1 MTQLK
6 DLNLVKVFKTAEFG
20 ITPKINR
27 EIALW
32 ISKYSPIILSI
43 SSTSFNKGKNNSDV
57 LYLSI
62 IYKLNTDEMAPERR
76 PGNRIPDQNR
86 NGNVQKGLWTHRT
99 AECGRVACETSVDQT
114 ETGVA

>member
-6 DLNLVKVFKTAEFG
+6 DLNLVKVFKTAELG

-43 SSTSFNKGKNNSDV
+43 SSTSFNKVKNNSDV

-62 IYKLNTDEMAPERR
+62 IYKLNTDEMAPELLEEFLSEEENK
-76 PGNRIPDQNR
+76 PYLALLT
-86 NGNVQKGLWTHRT
+86 KK
-99 AECGRVACETSVDQT
+99 
-114 ETGVA
+114 

>member
-32 ISKYSPIILSI
+32 ISKHSPIILSI

-62 IYKLNTDEMAPERR
+62 IYKLNTDEMAPELLEEFLSEEENK
-76 PGNRIPDQNR
+76 PYSALLT
-86 NGNVQKGLWTHRT
+86 KK
-99 AECGRVACETSVDQT
+99 
-114 ETGVA
+114 

>member
-20 ITPKINR
+20 ITPRINK

-43 SSTSFNKGKNNSDV
+43 SSTSFNRVKNNIDV
-57 LYLSI
+57 LYVSI
-62 IYKLNTDEMAPERR
+62 IYKLNTDEMTPELLEEFLSEEENK
-76 PGNRIPDQNR
+76 PFSSLIN
-86 NGNVQKGLWTHRT
+86 K
-99 AECGRVACETSVDQT
+99 
-114 ETGVA
+114 